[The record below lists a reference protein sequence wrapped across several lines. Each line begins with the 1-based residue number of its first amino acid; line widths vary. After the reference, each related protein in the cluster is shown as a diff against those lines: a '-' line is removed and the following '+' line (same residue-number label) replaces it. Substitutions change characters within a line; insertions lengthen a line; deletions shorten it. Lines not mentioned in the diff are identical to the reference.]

1 MAKVI
6 NEVAD
11 VAEAVEDVIVQID
24 ELKNAETIED
34 VIKEIKDVAMALKQS
49 VKETQDLLEEL
60 KKTKKFWKKIFCC
73 K

>member
-60 KKTKKFWKKIFCC
+60 KKTKKFWKKIICC